1 MCADGGSMS
10 RRVRIVAILAA
21 ACMGAGCLSQP
32 DQADSLPDE
41 EYGMDGAME
50 PTPPPGKFDSEHR
63 RGLWVNTNTSR
74 TQVWSA
80 RNGWEDT
87 DTPAARA
94 AGIAW
99 GADSGL
105 NWDEKFAAWV
115 QSMEAV
121 PSEAGY
127 YDTFELTTP
136 WGKALPSPALECAEL
151 MMFLRITFAA
161 WYELPLFFE
170 AVDRHGTRVYFSH
183 NGVRTA
189 GGRYNNTPEF
199 ARAYADRSGSGP
211 AEWQASWPS
220 DQTLRGRKLY
230 GGTDVQSML
239 GEGATFGTYVDE
251 IHLNKRA
258 GYFTML
264 AINYLGSVNLA
275 DSANTYNIVPEAVR
289 AGDVLVERWQRHGIG
304 HTLVVKDVVDIGEG
318 NKDVT
323 LVSGSMP
330 RRQGKWESGVA
341 SKSSFTSDYA
351 GGTGANADG
360 EDYARLGG
368 GVKRFRVTKN
378 VAGYWTN
385 TWMTADEA
393 HWINST
399 DYPRI
404 AARPARFDQM
414 LGQVSPEQLRE
425 ALLAQVDDARRHLRN
440 YPASCA
446 ARERRERAFEELYDL
461 MEREFSTP
469 RTEVDELH
477 RELEDYVLAEL
488 EYNQSKTCCW
498 NSTNSTM
505 HQVILDYARAE
516 QDQAEADGM
525 CASPTVFMSHSD
537 GYQRWAAYAAE
548 TGRAAAWVPWSEDES
563 CSQRDVAADSE
574 RAHGWT
580 AFCSLPAEG
589 GAPAGCSD
597 AHEPNEAAAA
607 APALGAGSY
616 PDLAICA
623 ADADWFEITATGTV
637 RIDFSHAEGDLDL
650 AAYDGGGN
658 RLETSQ
664 SVNDGES
671 LSVAAGSF
679 VQVYGWQGATAA
691 YSLSVE

>member
-1 MCADGGSMS
+1 MS
-10 RRVRIVAILAA
+10 RRVRIIAILAA
-21 ACMGAGCLSQP
+21 AALGAGCFAEP
-32 DQADSLPDE
+32 EPGTALPDE

-74 TQVWSA
+74 TQVWTA
-80 RNGWEDT
+80 RNTWEDT

-94 AGIAW
+94 AGIVW
-99 GADSGL
+99 GEDSGL
-105 NWDEKFAAWV
+105 NWDEKFGLWV
-115 QSMEAV
+115 QSMERI
-121 PSEAGY
+121 PGEAGY

-136 WGKALPSPALECAEL
+136 WGKTLPSPALECAEL
-151 MMFLRITFAA
+151 MLFLRITFAA

-170 AVDRHGTRVYFSH
+170 AVDRHGKRVYFGH

-189 GGRYNNTPEF
+189 SGRYANTPEF
-199 ARAYADRSGSGP
+199 ARAYADHSGLDR
-211 AEWQASWPS
+211 AQWEASWPT
-220 DQTLRGRKLY
+220 DATLRQRKLY
-230 GGTDVQSML
+230 GGTDEQPML

-251 IHLNKRA
+251 LHLNKRA

-289 AGDVLVERWQRHGIG
+289 AGDTVIQRWQRRGIG

-330 RRQGKWESGVA
+330 RRQGKWENGVA
-341 SKSSFTSDYA
+341 SKQSFTSDHA
-351 GGTGANADG
+351 GGPGANADG
-360 EDYARLGG
+360 EEYARLGG

-378 VAGYWTN
+378 VDGYWTN
-385 TWMTADEA
+385 TWMSADEA

-414 LGQVSPEQLRE
+414 LGQVSPAQLRD
-425 ALLAQVDDARRHLRN
+425 ALLAQVEDARRHLRN

-461 MEREFSTP
+461 MEREFATP
-469 RTEVDELH
+469 RTEVDRLH
-477 RELEDYVLAEL
+477 RTLEDYVLAEL
-488 EYNQSKTCCW
+488 EYNQSRTCCW

-505 HQVILDYARAE
+505 HQVVLDYAEDEMA
-516 QDQAEADGM
+516 QAEADGM
-525 CASPTVFMSHSD
+525 CVTPTVFMSHTD
-537 GYQRWAAYAAE
+537 GYQRWATYAAE
-548 TGRAAAWVPWSEDES
+548 TGRGAAWVPWSEDES
-563 CSQRDVAADSE
+563 CAQRDVASDSE

-580 AFCSLPAEG
+580 AYCSLPESG
-589 GAPAGCSD
+589 TGSGGCSD
-597 AHEPNEAAAA
+597 AYEPNEAAAD
-607 APALGAGSY
+607 APALGAGTHAG
-616 PDLAICA
+616 LAIC
-623 ADADWFEITATGTV
+623 DGDSDWFEITTAGTV

-650 AAYDGGGN
+650 ASYDAQGT
-658 RLETSQ
+658 RLEVSQ
-664 SVNDGES
+664 SVDDGES
-671 LSVAAGSF
+671 LAVVAGTF
-679 VQVYGWQGATAA
+679 VKVYGWQGATAA
-691 YSLSVE
+691 YTLTVE